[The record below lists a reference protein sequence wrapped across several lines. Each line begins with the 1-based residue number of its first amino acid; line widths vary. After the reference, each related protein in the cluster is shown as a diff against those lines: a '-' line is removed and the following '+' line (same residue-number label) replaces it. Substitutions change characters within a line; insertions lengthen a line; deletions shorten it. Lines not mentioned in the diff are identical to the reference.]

1 MPSVTTMTTP
11 SPTPSSQQPQATN
24 LEQANRELH
33 QEIERR
39 QGVERQLREANELWQ
54 TTFDSMPDFISIH
67 DRDYRIV
74 KTNKALNGL
83 LDRQPTDIVGQKCF
97 TLFHGTC
104 SPWETCPHR
113 LLLASGQPH
122 SCEVIDPHIGRPLQ
136 VSVFPLRKNGEVVGS
151 IHIARDIS
159 QQKRLDEE
167 RQKNKNL
174 ESIAVL
180 CGGLAHDF
188 NNLLTAV
195 SGYIDLAKLEMT
207 SARLA
212 DWLDRAK
219 MVTNLAAELTQQ
231 LLMFSKGGHPTFN
244 EISVP
249 ALLQE
254 TLGSDTIGFSHIHPE
269 LRLANDLW
277 PINGDHHQLTTVLR
291 NIVYNAAEAMPKG
304 GRLTIEAVNTPS
316 GDDCPLDKDAVL
328 LRLTDEGTGISP
340 EIIDKVFDPYFTTTA
355 KGAIKG
361 KGLGLALCHSIVT
374 KHHGLISISSVK
386 DHGTTVSIYLPASH
400 QSSAC

>member
-1 MPSVTTMTTP
+1 MTSMTTP
-11 SPTPSSQQPQATN
+11 PPSPTLSRDPPQSTN
-24 LEQANRELH
+24 LEQANRELS
-33 QEIERR
+33 QEVERR
-39 QGVERQLREANELWQ
+39 QEVERQLREANELWQ

-67 DRDYRIV
+67 DREYRIV
-74 KTNKALNGL
+74 KTNKALSNL
-83 LDRQPTDIVGQKCF
+83 LERQQTDIVGQKCF

-104 SPWETCPHR
+104 FPWDTCPHR
-113 LLLASGQPH
+113 LLLANGQPH
-122 SCEVIDPHIGRPLQ
+122 SCEVIDPHIGRPLH
-136 VSVFPLRKNGEVVGS
+136 VSVFPIRKDGEVVGS

-195 SGYIDLAKLEMT
+195 SGYLDLAKIEMA
-207 SARLA
+207 SARLP

-231 LLMFSKGGHPTFN
+231 LLMFSKGGHPTFT

-249 ALLQE
+249 TLLQQS
-254 TLGSDTIGFSHIHPE
+254 LGSDKIGFSHISPE

-277 PINGDHHQLTTVLR
+277 PISGDHHQLSTVLQ
-291 NIVYNAAEAMPKG
+291 NIFYNAAEAMPNG

-361 KGLGLALCHSIVT
+361 KGLGLALCHAIIT
-374 KHHGLISISSVK
+374 KHHGQISIASVK
-386 DHGTTVSIYLPASH
+386 DHGTTVSIYLPATH
-400 QSSAC
+400 QTSAC